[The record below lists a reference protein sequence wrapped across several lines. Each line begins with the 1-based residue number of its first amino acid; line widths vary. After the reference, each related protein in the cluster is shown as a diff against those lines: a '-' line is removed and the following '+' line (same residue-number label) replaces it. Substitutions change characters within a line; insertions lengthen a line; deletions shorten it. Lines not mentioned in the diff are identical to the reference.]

1 MFSLD
6 GHCDKAA
13 EDFDCVEARHP
24 PEHRIEGCD
33 VVDGEEICP
42 RGGDDAGEIAMAG
55 YEQ

>member
-42 RGGDDAGEIAMAG
+42 RGGDDAVK
-55 YEQ
+55 